1 VYGDHAERDR
11 IAEQLLRRRTPGA
24 TDLADLLD
32 YLAIDDEER
41 RRDARVLGE
50 MEADQ

>member
-1 VYGDHAERDR
+1 MRAMAEVR

-32 YLAIDDEER
+32 MLSIDDEAR
-41 RRDARVLGE
+41 RMVVRVLGE
-50 MEADQ
+50 MEAVEEV